1 MKSIKRIFI
10 NLMATLLVVGACFGL
25 TACKKDIREMV
36 ITISVYNYEDNVTEE
51 VTLKVDLYGHLA
63 PKTVD
68 AINEY
73 VNDGYYNNTAIY
85 KLTDGSFGFM
95 VGDIKIE
102 NDELKPNAVKPEI
115 KGEFE
120 KGGTVGSNLVA
131 KKGSIG
137 LFRSWYAEY
146 DKTYSVN
153 DFAMHSGRATWF
165 MPTADSEIS
174 SYTGWFCI
182 FAQFDLEDEDN
193 AYALDLITKAFDN
206 ETESYTV
213 YYEGEYDENKAD
225 EDYGLEKHIVLA
237 TDFEGGD
244 NVFVAGDNQLA
255 CYNEQTIK
263 VPTKDGEFALK
274 IVKAEVK

>member
-1 MKSIKRIFI
+1 MKRFKRII
-10 NLMATLLVVGACFGL
+10 VNIMALLLVVVSCAGL
-25 TACKKDIREMV
+25 TACNKDIRTMTL
-36 ITISVYNYEDNVTEE
+36 TISVYNYDEDAPKFETVKLT
-51 VTLKVDLYGHLA
+51 VDLYGHLA

-182 FAQFDLEDEDN
+182 FAQFDLEDED
-193 AYALDLITKAFDN
+193 
-206 ETESYTV
+206 E
-213 YYEGEYDENKAD
+213 
-225 EDYGLEKHIVLA
+225 LEL
-237 TDFEGGD
+237 E
-244 NVFVAGDNQLA
+244 
-255 CYNEQTIK
+255 E
-263 VPTKDGEFALK
+263 
-274 IVKAEVK
+274 